1 MCLSYIISVIAI
13 TILLYIYFVN
23 YKYYYENNNGNNQ
36 NNQNNK
42 ENFYPLLGWGNGR
55 WGWQRNY
62 LQDTGNWRPYN
73 YYPAYSGYWKECPSG
88 SWCPPYV
95 SCKDP
100 VCQ

>member
-13 TILLYIYFVN
+13 TILLYIFFVN
-23 YKYYYENNNGNNQ
+23 YKYYYENNQNG
-36 NNQNNK
+36 K
-42 ENFYPLLGWGNGR
+42 ENFYPMLGWGNGR

-62 LQDTGNWRPYN
+62 LKDTGNWRPYN

-88 SWCPPYV
+88 SWCPPNV